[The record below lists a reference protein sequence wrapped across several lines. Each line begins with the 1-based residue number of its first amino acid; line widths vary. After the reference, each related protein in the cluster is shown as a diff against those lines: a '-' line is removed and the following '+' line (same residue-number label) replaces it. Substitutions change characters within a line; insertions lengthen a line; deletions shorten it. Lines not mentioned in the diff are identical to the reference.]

1 MIRKERDGTDVFRS
15 LKLTLS
21 SLLQGPVIPPYLLL
35 RTISFFHKD
44 VCQEHLLTKDV
55 KHTTKHPA
63 SANPPMPN
71 QAVISGEKAF
81 IKFQFLQGV
90 GPNKLDWPRRDEI
103 DEVHISCI

>member
-1 MIRKERDGTDVFRS
+1 MIPQTHSIQFAVRASDST
-15 LKLTLS
+15 
-21 SLLQGPVIPPYLLL
+21 IP
-35 RTISFFHKD
+35 IAKNSQFFHLD

-55 KHTTKHPA
+55 KYTTKHPA

-81 IKFQFLQGV
+81 IKFQLLKGV
-90 GPNKLDWPRRDEI
+90 GPYKLDWPRRDDI